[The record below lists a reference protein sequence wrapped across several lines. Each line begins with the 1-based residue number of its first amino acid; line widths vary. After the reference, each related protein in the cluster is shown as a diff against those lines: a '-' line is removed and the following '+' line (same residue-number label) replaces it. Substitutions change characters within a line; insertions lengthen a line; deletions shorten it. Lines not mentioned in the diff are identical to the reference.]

1 MGGDTKPQQAQ
12 KTQDAQKQAGE
23 KEQGDGLNQGAGKRK
38 PQDKD
43 YKEKN
48 KRRRADK
55 PAAVKGIH
63 FRLLCYEG
71 QAGAVIGK
79 GGETVRNIRK
89 TSNAEVSVLPPI
101 QGHRLRVIAIDSPPG
116 NRAAMSYPA
125 KEALLTCSTLTV
137 EGDQPLTAPDPSKM
151 VEVRLL
157 VQSDLATGLL
167 GLKHSLGSLTAGD
180 ISARCGANVIM
191 PPDSDR
197 PKLAESGEEYLL
209 LRGPWPAVY
218 AALGMVADEVRRQ
231 FFELR
236 EPLAEPPLGP
246 PPAAFGFP
254 GGPPMGPPL
263 GPFDPLEA
271 MQLGIGLGMEMAVAA
286 GVAGP
291 PLAGPVHGN
300 APLPGGGSGSGLSV
314 PHGGDL
320 SISGLIPEFRSSAE
334 ASTPVTVTFKLVV
347 PENKAGRFIGK
358 GGENLRDIRLALGL
372 STLKV
377 HPAVKETAV
386 RVLEVTST
394 EPAGSKRCAAV
405 EALLYYVDRLGMSAP
420 QNANANNRGRFTVKM
435 LLQQQQCGPVVGPR
449 AAVIRQVSALTNAS
463 CVVHKKGDMPPYGA
477 PDEQEL
483 EAEGDPPNVMEAIR
497 MVAAIIRGCELR
509 RQGISVRET
518 MGTPEFDLVRGSCG
532 GGGGPHGPF
541 APMGPMMPVAP
552 SDGVAM
558 GHIGP
563 AGASQPSMPPP
574 SQQRQLQQI
583 PQQQYPPQQQQR
595 PQQQLH
601 EERYIPTPTQ
611 PQGHVQASDPQPQ
624 LQQQQLPPHLQ
635 KPPLQKPPQLGAGT
649 SAGQSTVG
657 SQSGS
662 VIAGL
667 PPLGPNDVR
676 LTIFVAAALVNA
688 PEGINGTNVQ
698 QVQAVTNTVVTLR
711 QPVVSGDYE
720 LDITGTI
727 AQVMQAHTLLSNIMT
742 IGAIL
747 QQKPQLA
754 PQQAPT
760 SAVGAVGGGAGGSGQ
775 PSAVTATAPVTTASG
790 AQHQVVVQPNQGV
803 VIATQPPPQQ
813 QQPAAIQSPVHPQQG
828 APQPTQQQQQSQQPV
843 PQPAAQAQAAPT
855 SAQAVPSQP
864 PAAFSGAGQQIPQ
877 QQQQQ
882 QQRQQVPLQ
891 QQQAQV
897 QQQVQQQRPL
907 QQPSQG
913 VPQQQQQ
920 GQQQRPQQYPYN
932 SELAVTAQQEAPVQR
947 QAQTQQQPYPAQP
960 PAQSQPPAQQQQ
972 PAPQPAAVTSAP
984 YQQQAQTQQQPSVS
998 QASTYPQNAAT
1009 PAATLQPQQYAPAP
1023 QSQAQQSVYSQQYG
1037 QPYTQE
1043 AQTQQHAYY
1052 GQQTSQAQ
1060 QTLAQGANPFPTYGS
1075 AGYSSTNG
1083 IAQAPAAAPVQ
1094 PGSQGA
1100 ATTYD
1105 GQYAHAAATVQTQT
1119 PPTGAPAAGP
1129 APGATSTTSPFGP
1142 QSQQQPYPGYGA
1154 AGYHTTPTAS
1164 HAYYQQ
1170 SSQAPPQQQ
1179 PQQPGAPSAHDQYY
1193 MHMQQQY
1200 AAYQAAAVAAA
1211 TASTPYPPAVYG
1223 YSYGTSSAPGP
1234 Q

>member
-1 MGGDTKPQQAQ
+1 MGGDTKPHQAQ
-12 KTQDAQKQAGE
+12 KAQDAQKHQAGE
-23 KEQGDGLNQGAGKRK
+23 KEKQGDGLNQGAGKRK

-43 YKEKN
+43 NKEKN
-48 KRRRADK
+48 KRRRPDK
-55 PAAVKGIH
+55 PAAVKGIQ

-236 EPLAEPPLGP
+236 EPPAEPPLGP

-254 GGPPMGPPL
+254 GGPAMGPPL

-291 PLAGPVHGN
+291 HMAGPVHGN
-300 APLPGGGSGSGLSV
+300 APLPGGGSGGGLSV

-320 SISGLIPEFRSSAE
+320 SVSGLIPEFRNSAE
-334 ASTPVTVTFKLVV
+334 MSTPVTVTFKLVV

-377 HPAVKETAV
+377 HPAVKDTAV

-394 EPAGSKRCAAV
+394 EPAGSKRCAAA
-405 EALLYYVDRLGMSAP
+405 EALLYYVERLGVNAP
-420 QNANANNRGRFTVKM
+420 QNTNANTRGRFTVKM
-435 LLQQQQCGPVVGPR
+435 LLQQLQCGPVVGPR
-449 AAVIRQVSALTNAS
+449 AAVIRQVSALTNTS

-483 EAEGDPPNVMEAIR
+483 EAEGDPPNVMEAVR

-518 MGTPEFDLVRGSCG
+518 MGTPEFDLVRGG

-541 APMGPMMPVAP
+541 APMGPMMPAAP
-552 SDGVAM
+552 SDGGAM
-558 GHIGP
+558 GHVGP
-563 AGASQPSMPPP
+563 AGASQQGPSMPTP
-574 SQQRQLQQI
+574 SQQRQMQQM
-583 PQQQYPPQQQQR
+583 PQQQYPPQQQ
-595 PQQQLH
+595 LH
-601 EERYIPTPTQ
+601 EERYMPTPTQ
-611 PQGHVQASDPQPQ
+611 PQGHLQASDPLPQ
-624 LQQQQLPPHLQ
+624 QQQQLPPHLQ
-635 KPPLQKPPQLGAGT
+635 KPPLQQPPQLGAGT

-657 SQSGS
+657 SQGGPA
-662 VIAGL
+662 VAAL

-688 PEGINGTNVQ
+688 PEGVNGTNVQ

-711 QPVVSGDYE
+711 QPVPIGDYE

-754 PQQAPT
+754 PQQAPPT
-760 SAVGAVGGGAGGSGQ
+760 AVGAVGGAAGGPGQ
-775 PSAVTATAPVTTASG
+775 PSAVTATAPVTTSSG

-813 QQPAAIQSPVHPQQG
+813 QQQTAAIQSPVHPQQG
-828 APQPTQQQQQSQQPV
+828 ASQQQQQQQQQSQQPA

-855 SAQAVPSQP
+855 SMQGVPSQP
-864 PAAFSGAGQQIPQ
+864 PAAFSGAGQRIPQQ

-882 QQRQQVPLQ
+882 QQRQQAPLQ
-891 QQQAQV
+891 QQQTQV
-897 QQQVQQQRPL
+897 QQPVQQQQQQQRPL

-920 GQQQRPQQYPYN
+920 RPQQYPYN
-932 SELAVTAQQEAPVQR
+932 SELAVSAQQEAPVQR
-947 QAQTQQQPYPAQP
+947 QTQTQQQPYPAQP
-960 PAQSQPPAQQQQ
+960 TAQSQPPVQQQ
-972 PAPQPAAVTSAP
+972 PAPQPAAVASAP
-984 YQQQAQTQQQPSVS
+984 YQQQTQTQQPQSVP
-998 QASTYPQNAAT
+998 QASTYMQTPAT
-1009 PAATLQPQQYAPAP
+1009 PAATLQPQQYGPAP
-1023 QSQAQQSVYSQQYG
+1023 QTQSQQPVYSQQYG
-1037 QPYTQE
+1037 QPYPQQG
-1043 AQTQQHAYY
+1043 QTQQNAYY
-1052 GQQTSQAQ
+1052 GQQASQAQ
-1060 QTLAQGANPFPTYGS
+1060 QTQAQGANPYATYGS

-1083 IAQAPAAAPVQ
+1083 TAQAPAAAPVQ
-1094 PGSQGA
+1094 PGSQSA
-1100 ATTYD
+1100 TTTYD
-1105 GQYAHAAATVQTQT
+1105 GQYAHAAATVQAQT
-1119 PPTGAPAAGP
+1119 PPTGAPATGP
-1129 APGATSTTSPFGP
+1129 APGAASTTTAYGP

-1154 AGYHTTPTAS
+1154 AGYQTAPTTGHP
-1164 HAYYQQ
+1164 YYQQ

-1179 PQQPGAPSAHDQYY
+1179 PQQPSAPSAHDQYY

-1200 AAYQAAAVAAA
+1200 AAYQAAAAAAA
-1211 TASTPYPPAVYG
+1211 TASTPYTPGVYG